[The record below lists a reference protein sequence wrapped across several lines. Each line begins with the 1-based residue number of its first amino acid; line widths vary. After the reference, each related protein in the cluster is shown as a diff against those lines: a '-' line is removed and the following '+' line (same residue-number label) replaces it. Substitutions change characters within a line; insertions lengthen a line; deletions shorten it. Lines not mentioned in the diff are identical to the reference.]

1 MSRFTHKPVRLGGS
15 ALLALLG
22 AAYCLAAEL
31 GLGEALCVTNGCSLY
46 QNFSLYG
53 ISLWH
58 VGIATF
64 LVLAGLSFTGRLS
77 LALNLSRLTVLADC
91 FLLLL
96 MSLTSPCL
104 ACMGAAFFLAVVF
117 YSLHRAQAEQNNSK
131 GGPHPRSRLLAVW
144 MLFMAAAAILAAKE
158 LAAPDPWHGPEDA
171 PVRLYFSPH
180 CPACLQAVEAVTA
193 SPLPVAYYPVAASLD
208 EIKVILAMEDDL
220 AKGVPLAVSLRKFR
234 ENPPTG
240 LSLSLRALGTLWQ
253 ILRNRADVLSLG
265 KGSVPLLLINGVPQW
280 GAKTTSPTAP
290 PAAPRTQI
298 NAPFLSDPAL
308 LDPTRPGVLPA
319 SPDDD
324 EVPGVPFDFNTNQCD
339 ETTDADCVEGTVG
352 N

>member
-1 MSRFTHKPVRLGGS
+1 MGRFTRKATPVTGS
-15 ALLALLG
+15 GLLALLG

-64 LVLAGLSFTGRLS
+64 LVLAALSFMGRLN
-77 LALNLSRLTVLADC
+77 LALTLSRLTVLADC

-117 YSLHRAQAEQNNSK
+117 YSLHRAQAEQRHGK
-131 GGPHPRSRLLAVW
+131 GQHQHSRLLVIW
-144 MLFMAAAAILAAKE
+144 MLFMVAAAFLAIKE

-171 PVRLYFSPH
+171 PIRLYFSPH

-208 EIKVILAMEDDL
+208 EVKIILAMEEDL
-220 AKGVPLAVSLRKFR
+220 AKGVPLVESLRKFR
-234 ENPPTG
+234 ANPPTG
-240 LSLSLRALGTLWQ
+240 LPLSLGSLSTLWQ

-280 GAKTTSPTAP
+280 GAKTAP

-308 LDPTRPGVLPA
+308 LDPNLSDPARPGVLPA
-319 SPDDD
+319 SPDDN
-324 EVPGVPFDFNTNQCD
+324 EAPGIPFDFNTNQCD
-339 ETTDADCVEGTVG
+339 ETTDADCVEQ
-352 N
+352 

>member
-1 MSRFTHKPVRLGGS
+1 MGRFSHKPVRLGGS

-22 AAYCLAAEL
+22 AAYCLAAEM

-64 LVLAGLSFTGRLS
+64 LVLAGLGFTGRLS

-117 YSLHRAQAEQNNSK
+117 YSLHRAQAEQHNGK
-131 GGPHPRSRLLAVW
+131 GHYRHSRLLMVW
-144 MLFMAAAAILAAKE
+144 MLFMAAAALLAVKE

-180 CPACLQAVEAVTA
+180 CPACMQAVEAVTA

-208 EIKVILAMEDDL
+208 EVKIILAMEEDL
-220 AKGVPLAVSLRKFR
+220 GKGVPLAESLRKFR
-234 ENPPTG
+234 ENPPAG
-240 LSLSLRALGTLWQ
+240 LPLGLGALDTLWQ

-280 GAKTTSPTAP
+280 GAKTATPTAP
-290 PAAPRTQI
+290 HATPRTPI
-298 NAPFLSDPAL
+298 DNSPLFDPFSPDPAR
-308 LDPTRPGVLPA
+308 TGVLPA
-319 SPDDD
+319 SPADV
-324 EVPGVPFDFNTNQCD
+324 ETPGIPFDFNTNQCD
-339 ETTDADCVEGTVG
+339 ETTDEDCVEAPVG

>member
-1 MSRFTHKPVRLGGS
+1 MSRFTHKPARLGGS
-15 ALLALLG
+15 ALSALLG

-64 LVLAGLSFTGRLS
+64 LVLAGLSFAGRLN
-77 LALNLSRLTVLADC
+77 LALNLSRLTILADC

-117 YSLHRAQAEQNNSK
+117 YSLHRAQAGQNNNK
-131 GGPHPRSRLLAVW
+131 GPHPRSRLLAIW
-144 MLFMAAAAILAAKE
+144 MLFMVAAAVLAVKE

-180 CPACLQAVEAVTA
+180 CPACLQAVEATTA

-208 EIKVILAMEDDL
+208 EVKIILAMEEDL

-234 ENPPTG
+234 ENPPSG
-240 LSLSLRALGTLWQ
+240 LPLSLNSLATLWQ

-280 GAKTTSPTAP
+280 GAKTAAPTP
-290 PAAPRTQI
+290 PATPRTQI
-298 NAPFLSDPAL
+298 SAPFMSDPAL

-319 SPDDD
+319 SPDT
-324 EVPGVPFDFNTNQCD
+324 EEIPGIPFDFNTNQCD
-339 ETTDADCVEGTVG
+339 EATGEDCVDGAVG
-352 N
+352 SQ

>member
-1 MSRFTHKPVRLGGS
+1 MGRFSHKPARLGGS

-64 LVLAGLSFTGRLS
+64 LVLGALSFTGRLG
-77 LALNLSRLTVLADC
+77 LALNLSRLTILADC

-117 YSLHRAQAEQNNSK
+117 YSLHRAQSEQHNGK
-131 GGPHPRSRLLAVW
+131 GHHRHSRLLAVW
-144 MLFMAAAAILAAKE
+144 VLFMAAAAILAVKE

-180 CPACLQAVEAVTA
+180 CPACLQAVEAVAA

-208 EIKVILAMEDDL
+208 EVKIILAMEDDL
-220 AKGVPLAVSLRKFR
+220 AKGVPLDVSLRKFR
-234 ENPPTG
+234 ENPPAD
-240 LSLSLRALGTLWQ
+240 LPLSLRSLATLWQ

-280 GAKTTSPTAP
+280 NTKN
-290 PAAPRTQI
+290 AAPATPPPTTRTPPGDSSLFD
-298 NAPFLSDPAL
+298 PFSPDPV
-308 LDPTRPGVLPA
+308 RSGILPS
-319 SPDDD
+319 SPDDG
-324 EVPGVPFDFNTNQCD
+324 EIPGIPFDFNTNQCD
-339 ETTDADCVEGTVG
+339 ETTDADCVDGTI
-352 N
+352 NN